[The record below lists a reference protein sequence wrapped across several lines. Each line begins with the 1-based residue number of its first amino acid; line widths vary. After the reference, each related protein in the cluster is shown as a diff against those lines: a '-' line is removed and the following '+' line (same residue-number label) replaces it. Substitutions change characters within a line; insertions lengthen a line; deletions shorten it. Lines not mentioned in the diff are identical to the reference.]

1 MATHL
6 KKNVIQSGSYI
17 PGRNKSSLTMENN
30 RVKIQLSSNTSI
42 LGPSPKVIEALRNDV
57 DTIKYYPDASAR
69 LFKETVSKK
78 VGVKPEN
85 LLIGNGSAEI
95 IDLINRALLHERE
108 EIIIGNPTFPKY
120 EISAQICNAKITK
133 VDMVNGK
140 HDLNGILRSINSSTK
155 VIFIDT
161 PCNPVG
167 SALSKN
173 EIISFFENIPNHVT
187 VVIDEAYYEF
197 NDPENHIQYSKYL
210 NLKNVLFMRSLSK
223 AYGIAGLRIGYL
235 IGNSELI
242 AYVNKVREVFNV
254 NSLALLGGNAAIKD
268 EEHLI
273 KNIVLTHQQK
283 GFLYTM
289 LDELGYS
296 YQESLGNFI
305 LIDTKRE
312 INTVD
317 KFLLDRGLIV
327 RPIQTKEKTS
337 GLIRV
342 TIGKPEENKVFID
355 ALREL
360 KEIVPQS
367 Y

>member
-140 HDLNGILRSINSSTK
+140 HDLKDRKS
-155 VIFIDT
+155 
-161 PCNPVG
+161 
-167 SALSKN
+167 
-173 EIISFFENIPNHVT
+173 
-187 VVIDEAYYEF
+187 VV
-197 NDPENHIQYSKYL
+197 
-210 NLKNVLFMRSLSK
+210 
-223 AYGIAGLRIGYL
+223 
-235 IGNSELI
+235 
-242 AYVNKVREVFNV
+242 
-254 NSLALLGGNAAIKD
+254 
-268 EEHLI
+268 
-273 KNIVLTHQQK
+273 
-283 GFLYTM
+283 
-289 LDELGYS
+289 
-296 YQESLGNFI
+296 
-305 LIDTKRE
+305 
-312 INTVD
+312 
-317 KFLLDRGLIV
+317 
-327 RPIQTKEKTS
+327 
-337 GLIRV
+337 
-342 TIGKPEENKVFID
+342 
-355 ALREL
+355 
-360 KEIVPQS
+360 
-367 Y
+367 